1 MKLERIKFLA
11 QLKTESEADNVPN
24 VTKKNAE
31 FLHFLTRLHK
41 AKLVLEIG
49 TANGYSTIWFADAI
63 EEFDGHVTTIDHST
77 PSRNWA
83 LENFKK
89 VGLEDRITSIF
100 GRAQEV
106 LPTLDQKF
114 DVIFIDAIK
123 KSYAEFWQLCKP
135 LMHDN
140 TLIIVD
146 DVLKFPVKTK
156 SFHEAIANETDY
168 QAVIVPTDE
177 DDGIMLIQ
185 KGDNTGFYT
194 NQK

>member
-1 MKLERIKFLA
+1 MKQERIEFLR
-11 QLKTESEADNVPN
+11 QLKIESEADDVPN

-31 FLHFLTRLHK
+31 FLHFLTRLKK
-41 AKLVLEIG
+41 AKSVLEIG

-77 PSRNWA
+77 PSRAWA
-83 LENFKK
+83 LKNFETI
-89 VGLEDRITSIF
+89 GLSDRITSIF

-106 LPTLDQKF
+106 LPTLNQTF
-114 DVIFIDAIK
+114 DIIFIDAIK

-135 LMHDN
+135 LMHPN

-146 DVLKFPVKTK
+146 DVLKFPTKTK
-156 SFHEAIANETDY
+156 SFHDAIAQETEY

-185 KGDNTGFYT
+185 KGDNNGFFT
-194 NQK
+194 NQ